1 MNKYNELLKVF
12 TSEDEV
18 RIWMND
24 PFREDQ
30 HAIATDAYSMAIVP
44 FEKTEDVKD
53 KGDFHPTYPVI
64 SVVPYPSPKGLF
76 LSVDDLVKEL
86 AKYEKEQDTKEC
98 DRCGGE
104 GYDDE
109 RHDDNGL
116 FCACEHCDGTGEVL
130 IDSYSH
136 SSIKFLKL
144 GNSQFSLW
152 NLEKLAKAAEI
163 MGIKG
168 RIEVTHQNLMKHPTT
183 FQIEDVTIV
192 LMPIM
197 NDDVMRGIEGELFI
211 RKEDYDSL

>member
-18 RIWMND
+18 RVWMNE
-24 PFREDQ
+24 PFREEQ

-44 FEKTEDVKD
+44 FEKTEGIKD
-53 KGDFHPTYPVI
+53 KDVFHPTYPVI

-86 AKYEKEQDTKEC
+86 AKHEKEQDTKEC
-98 DRCGGE
+98 DLCCGE

-109 RHDDNGL
+109 GQGMM
-116 FCACEHCDGTGEVL
+116 CEHCDGTGEVL

-136 SSIKFLKL
+136 SSIKYLKL

-163 MGIKG
+163 MGFKG

-183 FQIEDVTIV
+183 FQIGDVTIV

-211 RKEDYDSL
+211 RRGDDEKV